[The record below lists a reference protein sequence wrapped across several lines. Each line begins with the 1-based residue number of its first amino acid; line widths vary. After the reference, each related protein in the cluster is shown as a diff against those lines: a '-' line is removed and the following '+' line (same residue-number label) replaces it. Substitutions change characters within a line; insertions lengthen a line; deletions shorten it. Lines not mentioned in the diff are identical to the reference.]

1 MGYIARKTQKK
12 LCNIEQPLAKLPNT
26 NQLQIFAFEFELL
39 YLCTLELIVNHLSVT
54 IK

>member
-26 NQLQIFAFEFELL
+26 NQ
-39 YLCTLELIVNHLSVT
+39 
-54 IK
+54 